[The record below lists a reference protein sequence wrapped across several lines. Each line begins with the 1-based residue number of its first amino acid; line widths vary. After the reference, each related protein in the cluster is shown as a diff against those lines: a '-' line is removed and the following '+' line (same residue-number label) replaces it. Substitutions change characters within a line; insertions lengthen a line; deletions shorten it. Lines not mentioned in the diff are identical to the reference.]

1 MNLGSNKSPTK
12 AKALKFA
19 GGVLVISGFL
29 LAFLNPIFAIIPL
42 YVAYLL
48 LRRGKK
54 HSVERGESVLKDD
67 SRPPVVY
74 LRSFKDEEL
83 ESSVL
88 YRFKNLASSDKTWLA
103 ATVPNNGIQEQDAL
117 GYVFRKI
124 GPYIALGRPGEQLPE
139 LGSSKLYA
147 SNNEWQDAIRA
158 FFNKS
163 RLVVFR
169 AGITDSLKWELA
181 EIVHTVSPRKV
192 LMIMPVREGDYLSF
206 IQWANSIMPTRFP
219 KDFPSSRLVKFDD
232 AWIPFYLPQGRTLTE
247 SLAQFFEQNGIVL
260 RESYWEKILEHNGLR
275 W

>member
-1 MNLGSNKSPTK
+1 VTNLAFPKTSLEPSIDLGSNKSPTK
-12 AKALKFA
+12 AKAFKFA
-19 GGVLVISGFL
+19 GVVLIIAGFL

-54 HSVERGESVLKDD
+54 HSVERGESVLQGDT
-67 SRPPVVY
+67 RPPVVY

-83 ESSVL
+83 ESSVFD
-88 YRFKNLASSDKTWLA
+88 RFKNLASSDKTWLA

-124 GPYIALGRPGEQLPE
+124 GPYIALGRPGEKLPE

-147 SNNEWQDAIRA
+147 TNNEWQDTIRA

-169 AGITDSLKWELA
+169 AGITDSLKWNWL
-181 EIVHTVSPRKV
+181 
-192 LMIMPVREGDYLSF
+192 
-206 IQWANSIMPTRFP
+206 
-219 KDFPSSRLVKFDD
+219 RLCR
-232 AWIPFYLPQGRTLTE
+232 P
-247 SLAQFFEQNGIVL
+247 
-260 RESYWEKILEHNGLR
+260 
-275 W
+275 